1 MTHPDTIAAIATPL
15 GIGGISIIKISGPEA
30 IASVVPLFKPKN
42 SQRALHQLPSQTMI
56 YGHIHDTDS
65 GDLIDEVLLSILRA
79 PRSFTGEDVV
89 EINCHGG
96 VQVTKAVLEM
106 LLKHGLRLAEPG
118 EFTRRAFLNGRIDL
132 TQVEGTI
139 DLIHA
144 RTKRAARL
152 GSQMIA
158 RGIGSEIQRLL
169 DIVIETRAMAEAAI
183 DFGDDIETDR
193 PADSVR
199 MKIIDEVI
207 PAIEKL
213 VTNYQGGRL
222 LREGLRVVL
231 AGKPNVGK
239 SSLMNQLLDENRVIV
254 TDVPGTTRD
263 TVEEGIEIEGI
274 PIRICDTAGLA
285 RSKDPIE
292 RLGQQRTMEAIEHAD
307 LILFMIDA
315 SQPLDESDDY
325 LEKLLGQ
332 RDFLV
337 LRNKMDLVK
346 DAIRPTT
353 LRKMTA
359 QGYLDISALYGKGMS
374 ALKKRLLAVAGVDH
388 GAEANAF
395 MPNLRQKTLL
405 LSALAVLSEAVEH
418 NPVLND
424 IDTLAMDLREC
435 EKQFNQILGN
445 DVEQDVLDTI
455 FERFCIGK

>member
-1 MTHPDTIAAIATPL
+1 MTHSDTIAAIATPL

-30 IASVVPLFKPKN
+30 VASVVPLFQPKN
-42 SQRALHQLPSQTMI
+42 SQRALHQLASQTMI
-56 YGHIHDTDS
+56 YGHIHDDDN
-65 GDLIDEVLLSILRA
+65 GDLIDEVLLSILRS

-96 VQVTKAVLEM
+96 IQVTMAVLEM
-106 LLKHGLRLAEPG
+106 LLKRGVRLAEPG
-118 EFTRRAFLNGRIDL
+118 EFTRRAFMNGRIDL

-158 RGIGSEIQRLL
+158 SGIGAEIQRLL
-169 DIVIETRAMAEAAI
+169 DIVIETRAMAEATI
-183 DFGDDIETDR
+183 DFCDDMETEL
-193 PADSVR
+193 PTESLK
-199 MKIIDEVI
+199 MKIIEEVI
-207 PAIEKL
+207 PALEKL
-213 VTNYQGGRL
+213 VANYQGGRL

-239 SSLMNQLLDENRVIV
+239 SSLMNQLLDQDRVLV

-292 RLGQQRTMEAIEHAD
+292 RLGQQRTMGAIENAD
-307 LILFMIDA
+307 IILFMIDA
-315 SQPLDESDDY
+315 SQPLDESDCY
-325 LEKLLGQ
+325 LEKMLEQ
-332 RDFLV
+332 RDPLV
-337 LRNKMDLVK
+337 LRNKIDLVA
-346 DAIRPTT
+346 DTIQPTT
-353 LRKMTA
+353 LDKTPA
-359 QGYLDISALYGKGMS
+359 QGYLDISALYGKGMK
-374 ALKKRLLAVAGVDH
+374 ALKKRLLAAAGVDQS
-388 GAEANAF
+388 AEANAF
-395 MPNLRQKTLL
+395 LPNLRQKTLL
-405 LSALAVLSEAVEH
+405 FNALAVLSEALEH
-418 NPVLND
+418 TPVLDN
-424 IDTLAMDLREC
+424 IDTLAMDLAEC
-435 EKQFNQILGN
+435 ERLFNQVLGN